1 LNGNSIALGAGGL
14 VVASA
19 SFPLNIVAL
28 DITVSAICPVVLS
41 SSGLDLR
48 RSIGGAGGLSI
59 TGAKAMRAAKPF
71 RCAADAVGR

>member
-1 LNGNSIALGAGGL
+1 
-14 VVASA
+14 
-19 SFPLNIVAL
+19 VAL